1 MKLLHH
7 SYSTNGGRPSG
18 LSLRWFLLASAMSS
32 CPFIGY
38 TEEPI
43 NPSNSFYLPAAE
55 VPKME
60 SAALHAGNR
69 EAAVRLASYYGICR
83 NKPLLGNI
91 WSFRAAQLG
100 DILAAYN
107 LCVGGLFDKKAQL
120 FSSVLSNKTD
130 LVLLSNVAKEYV
142 YFHGLSNRLDNVHS
156 PTRAHNTIRLLD
168 AELPVV
174 RIGSVDAAF
183 DRGGKDYS
191 WPIRYMAYEV
201 RCRSHVPLKK
211 EALEILVFP
220 AFHGM
225 YQSAVDIAE
234 VNSMPLIVVATDF
247 EDPFGIRPKEVS
259 QKECCRCV
267 CRIVKRVISDYSLP
281 SDTVIRFAEN
291 PIFAEQMKTEGRV
304 FTIKPAASCFMRR
317 K

>member
-1 MKLLHH
+1 
-7 SYSTNGGRPSG
+7 
-18 LSLRWFLLASAMSS
+18 
-32 CPFIGY
+32 
-38 TEEPI
+38 
-43 NPSNSFYLPAAE
+43 
-55 VPKME
+55 ME
-60 SAALHAGNR
+60 SAALHDGNR
-69 EAAVRLASYYGICR
+69 EAAVRLANYYGICQ

-91 WSFRAAQLG
+91 WYFRAAQLG

-174 RIGSVDAAF
+174 RIGSIDAAF

-281 SDTVIRFAEN
+281 SDTVIRFAED

>member
-1 MKLLHH
+1 MSFVVSDCEKK
-7 SYSTNGGRPSG
+7 YF
-18 LSLRWFLLASAMSS
+18 LRWFLLVAAMSS

-234 VNSMPLIVVATDF
+234 ANSMPLIVVATDF

-281 SDTVIRFAEN
+281 SDTVIRFAED

-304 FTIKPAASCFMRR
+304 FTIKPAASCFVRR